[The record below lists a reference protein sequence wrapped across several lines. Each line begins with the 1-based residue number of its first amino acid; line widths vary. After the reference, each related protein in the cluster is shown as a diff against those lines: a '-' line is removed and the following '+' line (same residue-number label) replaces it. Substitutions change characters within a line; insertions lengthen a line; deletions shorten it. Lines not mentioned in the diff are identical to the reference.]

1 MFSATPVASCG
12 VEDTIGGVQRLIDN
26 GKSSQASESVPNAS
40 SYSAQSNQNH
50 GVWSS
55 SGNPKPLFSSL
66 AGFALEVGDRLVI
79 NGEELIFKGWVDQ
92 SQTAIEVKSL
102 SDEAAQ
108 VKQIRAKEIKSLARS
123 PEDISRHA
131 PSTNKQTTPETEQ
144 SPYTGNSEASAETNS
159 PEVEIATGDR
169 ENSDQKIP
177 NNSDSS
183 VSNSPTEE
191 TPEIPKEPE
200 YNAWEVWTY
209 LERQRVKTLKLIN
222 TFHAEWEANRFVRE
236 AERSTPPNLR
246 VHYEIRPVLLDEAEL
261 NGSYQKVENTEKQQ
275 EPPSHPHEEDYADAI
290 DVEILT

>member
-1 MFSATPVASCG
+1 LLSATPDTSCG

-26 GKSSQASESVPNAS
+26 GKSSQASESIPNAS
-40 SYSAQSNQNH
+40 SYNTQSDQNH
-50 GVWSS
+50 EVWSS
-55 SGNPKPLFSSL
+55 DHSKPLFSSL
-66 AGFALEVGDRLVI
+66 AGFALEVGDHLVI

-102 SDEAAQ
+102 ADEAVQ

-123 PEDISRHA
+123 LEDIPNYSSSKPA
-131 PSTNKQTTPETEQ
+131 VPETEQ
-144 SPYTGNSEASAETNS
+144 SPSTGSPASTETNS
-159 PEVEIATGDR
+159 SEAESITSDR
-169 ENSDQKIP
+169 KDSDVKIPHNSDDSE
-177 NNSDSS
+177 NNAQL
-183 VSNSPTEE
+183 EE

-209 LERQRVKTLKLIN
+209 LERQRVKTLKLIS

-236 AERSTPPNLR
+236 AERNTPPNLR

-261 NGSYQKVENTEKQQ
+261 SGSYPKSENTENQQ
-275 EPPSHPHEEDYADAI
+275 EPPFHNNATDYVDAI